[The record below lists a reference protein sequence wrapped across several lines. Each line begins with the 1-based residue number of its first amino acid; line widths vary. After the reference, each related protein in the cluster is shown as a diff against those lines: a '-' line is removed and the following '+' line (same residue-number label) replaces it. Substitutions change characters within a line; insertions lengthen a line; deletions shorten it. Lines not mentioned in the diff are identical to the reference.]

1 MPLAKSSTSCSTD
14 RAVPPLIGTYAHRV
28 GSRIINGEDWI
39 QKRLKFL
46 RERLAGE
53 LPDEERRVLEQEI
66 EALSKEPGIMP
77 SGMRFPRLWRRRCR
91 TH

>member
-1 MPLAKSSTSCSTD
+1 MARRPEP
-14 RAVPPLIGTYAHRV
+14 RRIGTYPHRV

-53 LPDEERRVLEQEI
+53 LRDEERRVPEQEV

-77 SGMRFPRLWRRRCR
+77 GGLRFPRLWRRRRR